1 MRDGGKG
8 DVQRP
13 LTVSMEQFDN
23 SWNVIFNKSKINV
36 EDAFEESLKE
46 SEKFFEELR
55 NHEKECV
62 K

>member
-8 DVQRP
+8 DAQRP

-36 EDAFEESLKE
+36 KDAFEESLKE

-55 NHEKECV
+55 NHEKECG

>member
-55 NHEKECV
+55 NHEKECG

>member
-1 MRDGGKG
+1 MRDGSKG
-8 DVQRP
+8 DAQRP

-23 SWNVIFNKSKINV
+23 SWNLIFNKSKINV
-36 EDAFEESLKE
+36 EYAFEESLKE

-55 NHEKECV
+55 NHEKECG